1 MTWGARLRLVAGL
14 LVVLLGVGAL
24 TLHLNDT
31 KGLAESLSA
40 SVEAQTY
47 DVGSA
52 YAGLVLEQ
60 HVVVGDVVR
69 TGDPLYVIDSATL
82 RHDVL
87 IGLVEADGPGSSVS
101 EDGRLTVTATGD
113 GTVVAIAAT
122 RGTFVQAGSP
132 LATVERAGTRYVSAE
147 YLLTP
152 EQFARLEDD
161 ASVTLTFPDLST
173 MTGTVDEVEVVTAD
187 GQAEVVVT
195 VDSPELIG
203 SSALPLTT
211 SGTPV
216 VASLHLRNDGVVTRV
231 GERVQALLEEV
242 RG

>member
-1 MTWGARLRLVAGL
+1 MTWAARLRLVGGL
-14 LVVLLGVGAL
+14 LVVLVGVGAL
-24 TLHLNDT
+24 TLHLNGT
-31 KGLAESLSA
+31 KGLADSASA
-40 SVEAQTY
+40 SVKAHTY
-47 DVGSA
+47 EVGSA

-87 IGLVEADGPGSSVS
+87 IGLVEADGPGADVS
-101 EDGRLTVTATGD
+101 EDGHLTVTATGD
-113 GTVVAIAAT
+113 GTVVDVAAT

-152 EQFARLEDD
+152 EQFARLEDR
-161 ASVTLTFPDLST
+161 ATVTVTFPDRST
-173 MTGTVDEVEVVTAD
+173 MAGTVDAVEVVTAD

-195 VDSPELIG
+195 VESPELVG
-203 SSALPLTT
+203 SSELPLTT

-231 GERVQALLEEV
+231 GEQVQALLDEV
-242 RG
+242 GG